1 MGLSFFLFKKLRRRR
16 VDLFFYS
23 KTYAEDESICFLF
36 QKVTQKM
43 SRSVFYFKKL
53 RRRRVKLFFISKT
66 YRSEEHTSELQ
77 SRFDLVC
84 RLLLETKNIR
94 VTDQSSL

>member
-1 MGLSFFLFKKLRRRR
+1 MGRSVFLFKKLRRRR
-16 VDLFFYS
+16 VDLFFIS
-23 KTYAEDESICFLF
+23 KSYAEDESICFLF

-66 YRSEEHTSELQ
+66 YAVSHNKIGRASCRERQ
-77 SRFDLVC
+77 AAIMLVDEY
-84 RLLLETKNIR
+84 RR
-94 VTDQSSL
+94 TDAM